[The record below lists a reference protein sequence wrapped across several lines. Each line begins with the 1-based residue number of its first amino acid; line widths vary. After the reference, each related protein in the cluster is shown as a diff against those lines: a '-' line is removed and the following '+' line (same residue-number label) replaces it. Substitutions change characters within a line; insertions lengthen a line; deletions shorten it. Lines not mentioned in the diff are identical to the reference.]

1 MSMSPTPPRRIRSE
15 VALSAHPIGSGRA
28 LPPGEWFVEQ
38 DTAIVRVFEDA
49 AGATH
54 VADLDLVDFLDA
66 LAHRH
71 VVFVSWG

>member
-1 MSMSPTPPRRIRSE
+1 MSLSPPPPRKIRSE
-15 VALSAHPIGSGRA
+15 IPLRARPAGAGRT

-38 DTAIVRVFEDA
+38 GSAIVRVFEDD

-54 VADLDLVDFLDA
+54 VADLDVVDFLDA